1 MSEIQVQSKELSL
14 ENIILVDKGL
24 ALIMDYDI
32 DIELAYELGNLKE
45 QLESRRNS
53 LQKAL
58 ETKLTKFSEKN
69 KANGKADKGD
79 SKKAEEESTKV
90 DTEID
95 IKALEAKINVEINAE
110 YAKLMKK
117 THPIDCPVLTM
128 ENFKDKVYGYT
139 EIELIPNHINPRN
152 PTKKTNYVHTKGLPL
167 KFFTMIK
174 PILNK

>member
-1 MSEIQVQSKELSL
+1 MSEIKVQSKELSL
-14 ENIILVDKGL
+14 NNIILVDKGL

-45 QLESRRNS
+45 QLESRRNN
-53 LQKAL
+53 LQKAI
-58 ETKLTKFSEKN
+58 ENKLMKVSEKN
-69 KANGKADKGD
+69 KINGQAEEGDK
-79 SKKAEEESTKV
+79 KKAKEDTTV
-90 DTEID
+90 ATEID

-110 YAKLMKK
+110 YQNLLKK

-128 ENFKDKVYGYT
+128 GNFKDKVYGYT
-139 EIELIPNHINPRN
+139 EVEFTPNPMDPRN

-174 PILNK
+174 PILN